1 MNRRIEMERDW
12 LDEIIMF
19 HESHHGHPSMI
30 YNSQFEELAKS
41 IKQAIAEN
49 APPEEE
55 VTESSPTLADGLI
68 NNFKKGKN
76 SYRAELFKKLNLEEG
91 LDFGSG
97 IAT

>member
-49 APPEEE
+49 APPEKEC
-55 VTESSPTLADGLI
+55 PNGAYDIAWFAGW
-68 NNFKKGKN
+68 NA
-76 SYRAELFKKLNLEEG
+76 YRAELFRKLGGEDTAE
-91 LDFGSG
+91 
-97 IAT
+97 